1 MAPVQRPGPQVRAL
15 TLTALDALHA
25 ENRAAAARIRAC
37 RELFALCEDEQ
48 FDRAVAAGY
57 GAGLDERPSYAIID
71 PLQMASA
78 EIVAAY
84 GVHHHRA
91 RKLIRLANDLCLRFP
106 ALLKAMESGV
116 LDEETAEMLAGH
128 MRLID
133 SATLERIQREVADWL
148 LDAINSGRRPGRDAI
163 LDEADRI
170 TRKYDPEG
178 VLARR
183 ERAREER
190 NVWLRRGRDGMS
202 DLNARLSAPDAQAI
216 FEALGTIAGEQ
227 KRKNPGGPSKG
238 QLRADA
244 LVDALLGPSD
254 TAAAPD
260 SAPAPASRPSPFP
273 DSATEPASAS
283 DAEPASEPASA
294 TPTAPGMA
302 EAAGP
307 RLASIRPN
315 ITVLAPLD
323 ADGEPEVYLPRGGT
337 ASVDALIA
345 LLSRSI
351 GATIT
356 VPDTAP
362 GAADSE
368 HLDRRY
374 RLSPELARRIR
385 LRDGTCRH
393 PGCSVPAS
401 DCDIDHCR
409 PFDHSD
415 PGGGGLSIEANLMC
429 LCRQHHRFK
438 TFHGWDYHLAPD
450 GTLTVTTDTGHTIT
464 TDPAGPLARWRQT
477 VAAAAESPPE
487 SPTGSPPH
495 PRRRPWLSPRPQ
507 ATHQHRRERD
517 LEAEREANTIARYT
531 PPLPQ
536 PDHDPP
542 PF

>member
-1 MAPVQRPGPQVRAL
+1 
-15 TLTALDALHA
+15 
-25 ENRAAAARIRAC
+25 
-37 RELFALCEDEQ
+37 
-48 FDRAVAAGY
+48 
-57 GAGLDERPSYAIID
+57 
-71 PLQMASA
+71 
-78 EIVAAY
+78 
-84 GVHHHRA
+84 
-91 RKLIRLANDLCLRFP
+91 
-106 ALLKAMESGV
+106 
-116 LDEETAEMLAGH
+116 
-128 MRLID
+128 
-133 SATLERIQREVADWL
+133 
-148 LDAINSGRRPGRDAI
+148 
-163 LDEADRI
+163 
-170 TRKYDPEG
+170 
-178 VLARR
+178 
-183 ERAREER
+183 
-190 NVWLRRGRDGMS
+190 
-202 DLNARLSAPDAQAI
+202 
-216 FEALGTIAGEQ
+216 GEQ

-260 SAPAPASRPSPFP
+260 SAPAPASPPSPAP
-273 DSATEPASAS
+273 DSAT
-283 DAEPASEPASA
+283 EPASA

-323 ADGEPEVYLPRGGT
+323 ADGEPEVYLPPGGT

-415 PGGGGLSIEANLMC
+415 PGGGGLSIEANLM
-429 LCRQHHRFK
+429 
-438 TFHGWDYHLAPD
+438 
-450 GTLTVTTDTGHTIT
+450 
-464 TDPAGPLARWRQT
+464 
-477 VAAAAESPPE
+477 
-487 SPTGSPPH
+487 
-495 PRRRPWLSPRPQ
+495 
-507 ATHQHRRERD
+507 
-517 LEAEREANTIARYT
+517 
-531 PPLPQ
+531 
-536 PDHDPP
+536 
-542 PF
+542 